1 MLTLTY
7 GVCKYCSGC
16 SCCSG
21 PQNHDSATLHCIFFF
36 GIDWPFALSFR
47 STACTLYFPLFFNN
61 TLRSTSFNLSVCF
74 SHQRTT
80 RSEHTTHS
88 CRPETPRTGLDG
100 YHPFK
105 LYLNTTDHHRLLQI
119 TADLSNLPQ
128 ITKSN
133 EIICNNCVIA
143 VSEFYTVP
151 FPAVVVFPL
160 RWSRSLRVSVPE
172 LVVSTLQ

>member
-7 GVCKYCSGC
+7 GVCKYCSG
-16 SCCSG
+16 
-21 PQNHDSATLHCIFFF
+21 PQNHDNATLHCIFFF

-88 CRPETPRTGLDG
+88 CRSETPRTGLDG

-105 LYLNTTDHHRLLQI
+105 LYGLPKYHRSPQI
-119 TADLSNLPQ
+119 TADH
-128 ITKSN
+128 
-133 EIICNNCVIA
+133 
-143 VSEFYTVP
+143 
-151 FPAVVVFPL
+151 
-160 RWSRSLRVSVPE
+160 SRSVQFTADHE
-172 LVVSTLQ
+172 IE

>member
-1 MLTLTY
+1 MYVNTAPAAPAALAPKTMIMLRYTVFSFLALI
-7 GVCKYCSGC
+7 GHLRCRF
-16 SCCSG
+16 G
-21 PQNHDSATLHCIFFF
+21 PLRVHCIFHFF
-36 GIDWPFALSFR
+36 
-47 STACTLYFPLFFNN
+47 STIPCDL
-61 TLRSTSFNLSVCF
+61 LRSICRCVSVTNALQEANTQHIHADLRRQGRAWTDIARLNFTVC
-74 SHQRTT
+74 
-80 RSEHTTHS
+80 
-88 CRPETPRTGLDG
+88 
-100 YHPFK
+100 
-105 LYLNTTDHHRLLQI
+105 LNTTDHHRLLQI

-160 RWSRSLRVSVPE
+160 RWSRSVRVSVPE